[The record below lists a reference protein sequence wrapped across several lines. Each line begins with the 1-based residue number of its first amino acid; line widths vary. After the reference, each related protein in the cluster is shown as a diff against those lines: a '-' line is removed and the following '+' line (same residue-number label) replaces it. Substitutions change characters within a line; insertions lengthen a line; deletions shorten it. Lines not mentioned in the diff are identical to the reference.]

1 MKVPVV
7 NTFCGGDAKLNID
20 ENWER
25 AQKIWPEFIK
35 YTTDQGIQLAFENC
49 PMIFSYDE
57 WPGGHNIAYSPKI
70 WRRII
75 EEWNGAVGMNF
86 DPSHLILKMIDQK
99 KFISE
104 FGSHFKHV
112 HAKDLTIDLEGLY
125 SHGILSQG
133 MGWQVPK
140 MPGLGDVD
148 WSVFFSELLK
158 VNYDGSIIIE
168 HEDRN
173 FEETEALLKEGFI
186 LARDNLLPYIK

>member
-1 MKVPVV
+1 
-7 NTFCGGDAKLNID
+7 
-20 ENWER
+20 
-25 AQKIWPEFIK
+25 
-35 YTTDQGIQLAFENC
+35 
-49 PMIFSYDE
+49 MIFSYDE
-57 WPGGHNIAYSPKI
+57 WPGGHNIAHSPKI

-86 DPSHLILKMIDQK
+86 DPSHLILQMIDQK

-104 FGSHFKHV
+104 FGLHFKHV